1 MSRSSHTVT
10 MMISMSTPV
19 SPQDFDIAP
28 WRPNTVTLPETA
40 VQWALQTCQPIPD
53 PAQQWQIFLQAL
65 ALQGFQQW
73 LAAGTLE
80 LPLSDAGQQQLE
92 AGMTTYQVEGFR
104 LCLVAQGSLSD
115 DRVTLPAAS
124 LAATNAHAHFWVLLE
139 VQEEVNQVT
148 VLGSLR
154 CDRITAAQPLRPNAE
169 GSYTV
174 PIAAFDTAP
183 EELLLYLS
191 CLDPAQLAAPSLVRP
206 AAEDIHPGATDRP
219 INVGRWLQDQL
230 DAMAAS
236 LAWTLLP
243 PLVPT
248 TAGLRSPS
256 ETLTAMLEELE
267 PTLPVP
273 ETAEGPTPDL
283 QRFGLPFRLY
293 ALTWTLFESA
303 TPEWSLLLLLGPVDG
318 RQLPAGIRLMLQ
330 DQHTILVD
338 QTLSTDADATYLY
351 GQVIG
356 TWEEEFM
363 ATVQLPSGSTL
374 TFPPFVFNPAP

>member
-1 MSRSSHTVT
+1 

-19 SPQDFDIAP
+19 SPQDFDLDP
-28 WRPNTVTLPETA
+28 LRPSTVTLPETA
-40 VQWALQTCQPIPD
+40 VQWALQVCQGMPEPE
-53 PAQQWQIFLQAL
+53 PQWQTFLQAL
-65 ALQGFQQW
+65 ALEGFQRW
-73 LAAGTLE
+73 LAAGTLA
-80 LPLSDAGQQQLE
+80 LSQNNDDQQSPSP
-92 AGMTTYQVEGFR
+92 GMVYPVGDFR
-104 LCLVAQGSLSD
+104 LCLLAQGSLSD
-115 DRVTLPAAS
+115 DRVSLPAAS
-124 LAATNAHAHFWVLLE
+124 LDATGAYAHFWVLLE

-154 CDRITAAQPLRPNAE
+154 CDRISACQPLQVNAD

-191 CLDPAQLAAPSLVRP
+191 CLNPAQLAAPSLVRP
-206 AAEDIHPGATDRP
+206 AAADIHPRATDRP

-230 DAMAAS
+230 DAVAAG

-243 PLVPT
+243 PLVPA

-267 PTLPVP
+267 PTLPIP
-273 ETAEGPTPDL
+273 ETARGAYTDF

-293 ALTWTLFESA
+293 ALTWTLFESD
-303 TPEWSLLLLLGPVDG
+303 TPEWSLLLLLGPVNG
-318 RQLPAGIRLMLQ
+318 RQLPAGIRLMLR

-338 QTLSTDADATYLY
+338 QTLTTDTDATYLY

-356 TWEEEFM
+356 TWAEEFI
-363 ATVQLPSGSTL
+363 ATVQLPGGSTL
-374 TFPPFVFNPAP
+374 TFPPFAFNPAP